1 MTMSGPFSRLMALYN
16 SDFSLSWLGVSDLL
30 SLLLVA
36 GGLGLAGAWLSV
48 LRHLRQIEPS

>member
-1 MTMSGPFSRLMALYN
+1 MALYN

-30 SLLLVA
+30 TLLVLA